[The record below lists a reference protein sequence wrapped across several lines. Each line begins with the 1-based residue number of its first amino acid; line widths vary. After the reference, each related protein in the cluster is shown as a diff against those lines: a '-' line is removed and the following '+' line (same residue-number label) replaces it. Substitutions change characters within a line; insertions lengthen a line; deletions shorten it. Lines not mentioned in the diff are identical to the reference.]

1 VGADVPQKSKVG
13 LGELRRRLQA
23 FQGQARIGSG
33 DARGEVEAPLGA
45 LALRKVLDGFK
56 GSHDPYGVPWAPV
69 ARGGKPLVDT
79 GAMRAS
85 TTVAVTADGFKVAVA
100 DRVAQF
106 HQYGTRGRRP
116 TGGKRRR
123 GAGGRFLAG
132 GRRRGIRPRP
142 MLPTAAR
149 GMPPSWRVDFAR
161 ATRAVLRRISQGG
174 R

>member
-1 VGADVPQKSKVG
+1 MPQKSKVG
-13 LGELRRRLQA
+13 LGELRKRLQA

-33 DARGEVEAPLGA
+33 DARGEVVATLGA
-45 LALRKVLDGFK
+45 VALRKVLDGFK
-56 GSHDPYGVPWAPV
+56 QSQDPYGVPWAPV

-85 TTVAVTADGFKVAVA
+85 TTVAVTADGFKVAIA

-106 HQYGTRGRRP
+106 HQYGTIRR
-116 TGGKRRR
+116 TARARLSRRR
-123 GAGGRFLAG
+123 QARAGYAV
-132 GRRRGIRPRP
+132 RRSIRPRP

-149 GMPPSWRVDFAR
+149 GMPPSWRADFAR
-161 ATRAVLRRISQGG
+161 ATRAVLKRIAQGG